1 MAESVFSPTLEMRE
15 EWPLPLPINRD
26 ARHSFF
32 LYTKL
37 EQSKLD

>member
-1 MAESVFSPTLEMRE
+1 MTESVFSPTLEMRE

-32 LYTKL
+32 FFVPSLSN
-37 EQSKLD
+37 QAD